1 MSGVCK
7 NSNLTR
13 REALATSAKLVTAG
27 VAVAVF
33 GPLAISQALA
43 QGMGRIQPEESMAD
57 AMKRVFGG
65 KPIGDG
71 SAVLKL
77 EVPEIA
83 ENGSVVPVKAEGLMA
98 QTPQKHIKKIYFVVD
113 KNRRPLSAT
122 FSFAP
127 DGAKPLVGTNLRLN
141 STTDIQ
147 AIAEMNDGSLV
158 KVVKNVKV
166 TVGGCGG

>member
-1 MSGVCK
+1 MSGVFR
-7 NSNLTR
+7 NPNLTR
-13 REALATSAKLVTAG
+13 REALASSAKLAAAG
-27 VAVAVF
+27 AAVVVL
-33 GPLAISQALA
+33 GPLVATPAQA
-43 QGMGRIQPEESMAD
+43 QGMGRIQPEETVEAT
-57 AMKRVFGG
+57 MKRVFGG
-65 KPIGDG
+65 KPMGDG
-71 SAVLKL
+71 AAILKL

-83 ENGSVVPVKAEGLMA
+83 ENGAVVPIRAEGMA
-98 QTPQKHIKKIYFVVD
+98 APTPQKHIKKIYFVVD

-122 FSFAP
+122 FSFSA

>member
-1 MSGVCK
+1 MSGVS
-7 NSNLTR
+7 NNPNLTR
-13 REALATSAKLVTAG
+13 REALAASAKLAAAG
-27 VAVAVF
+27 AVVAAL
-33 GPLAISQALA
+33 GPFSVREAKA
-43 QGMGRIQPEESMAD
+43 QGMGRIQPEETVEAT
-57 AMKRVFGG
+57 MKRAFGG
-65 KPIGDG
+65 KPMGDG
-71 SAVLKL
+71 ASIIKL
-77 EVPEIA
+77 EAPEIA
-83 ENGSVVPVKAEGLMA
+83 ENGAVVAVKAEGLNA
-98 QTPQKHIKKIYFVVD
+98 QTPQKHIKKIHFVVD
-113 KNRRPLSAT
+113 KNRRPLSAS